1 MIKKISD
8 LFHVKI
14 RRNICKIII
23 GIARRERQKT
33 TNKKINL
40 QGKKFIVTSHY
51 AGQKDLN
58 TVLQKIA
65 ENRAYREIG
74 LKY

>member
-1 MIKKISD
+1 MKEEFSAAPVMQQEYMI
-8 LFHVKI
+8 
-14 RRNICKIII
+14 
-23 GIARRERQKT
+23 
-33 TNKKINL
+33 